1 MSKKGAEPPD
11 GIQDDAL
18 GEWSAS
24 AMSLITRVLILASE
38 ALITLQCGC
47 SHPRYYA
54 DAEYSLATHDHFAAQ
69 GHVAVYYPGEIALAF
84 PGYVVGIETS
94 DRSALLHG
102 GDLVVDDLHEFGRTL
117 VRLTSGLREGAPRTE
132 SFASAEINRLPFI
145 SQVLRYTGRPQGA
158 GNCAVYS
165 LYQAAWPPLME
176 FCDGRKRPQIDDL
189 STYRSAFSDSW
200 SAIDALKEALSED
213 AATGNY
219 THLIVAMMGWRT
231 PQEEAIR
238 NFNSLVRSTQLAA
251 KGEFRPLFVGITWAG
266 PWAGRWFDPLMEA
279 LSYPSMADLADSL
292 GLTWLGVL
300 TEEAVIPLAGRLSV
314 NFVTHSFGARAASM
328 AICIGPAIRRDAS
341 DARAPANGSID
352 RLIGFEAAF
361 SLQRFKDEPL
371 VFWYED
377 ITFPRSCGRAK
388 SVVLTTTAHDTATKF
403 IVWADLAGNY
413 RHFKSFCRTNAGTV
427 VSCASVDETGA
438 IQNEYDASMKVL
450 YLDATKLIRF
460 RAPGTDGGAHSDIF
474 RPPTG
479 RLIWDLISKP
489 PNAAHAAAE
498 GR

>member
-1 MSKKGAEPPD
+1 
-11 GIQDDAL
+11 
-18 GEWSAS
+18 
-24 AMSLITRVLILASE
+24 
-38 ALITLQCGC
+38 
-47 SHPRYYA
+47 
-54 DAEYSLATHDHFAAQ
+54 
-69 GHVAVYYPGEIALAF
+69 
-84 PGYVVGIETS
+84 
-94 DRSALLHG
+94 
-102 GDLVVDDLHEFGRTL
+102 
-117 VRLTSGLREGAPRTE
+117 
-132 SFASAEINRLPFI
+132 
-145 SQVLRYTGRPQGA
+145 
-158 GNCAVYS
+158 
-165 LYQAAWPPLME
+165 
-176 FCDGRKRPQIDDL
+176 
-189 STYRSAFSDSW
+189 
-200 SAIDALKEALSED
+200 
-213 AATGNY
+213 
-219 THLIVAMMGWRT
+219 
-231 PQEEAIR
+231 
-238 NFNSLVRSTQLAA
+238 
-251 KGEFRPLFVGITWAG
+251 
-266 PWAGRWFDPLMEA
+266 MEA
-279 LSYPSMADLADSL
+279 LSYPSMADLADTL
-292 GLTWLGVL
+292 GLTWVGVL
-300 TEEAVIPLAGRLSV
+300 TEEAVMPLADRLSV
-314 NFVTHSFGARAASM
+314 SFVTHSFGARAASM

-377 ITFPRSCGRAK
+377 INFPRSCGRAK

-413 RHFKSFCRTNAGTV
+413 RHFKSFCRTNAGTI

-489 PNAAHAAAE
+489 PNAAQPAAS